1 MGVPRVSWPAID
13 KNRIKWSKCV
23 GHFHACIIHLCRC
36 GMGHRSCIIL
46 PRPSGSV
53 SVSVIRV
60 SYKLVGAII
69 ASATDNGLPPSQ
81 FAINGAL
88 ARGLRRMSTVNCFS
102 EPRASI
108 RGSEDPTVHGS
119 DPQGGDSERT
129 SPQLSRYIW
138 LNCGTT
144 RERVKPL
151 RLDCFRAMGVDI
163 ASTDWQS
170 EESFEM
176 C

>member
-69 ASATDNGLPPSQ
+69 ASATDNGPPPRNPRSMGHSPGDWDGWVRLIASRSQ
-81 FAINGAL
+81 
-88 ARGLRRMSTVNCFS
+88 
-102 EPRASI
+102 EHP
-108 RGSEDPTVHGS
+108 SEDPRIQPSMDPIHKVAIVREHRRNYPDTFALIAEQPGS
-119 DPQGGDSERT
+119 VW
-129 SPQLSRYIW
+129 SRCDW
-138 LNCGTT
+138 
-144 RERVKPL
+144 
-151 RLDCFRAMGVDI
+151 I
-163 ASTDWQS
+163 A
-170 EESFEM
+170 FEQWEWT
-176 C
+176 